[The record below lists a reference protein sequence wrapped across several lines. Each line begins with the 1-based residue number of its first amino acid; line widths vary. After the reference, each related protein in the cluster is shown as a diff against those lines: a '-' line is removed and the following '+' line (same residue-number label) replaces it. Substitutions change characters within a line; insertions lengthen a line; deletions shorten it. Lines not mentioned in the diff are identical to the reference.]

1 MKQKFSKQ
9 NVLRLL
15 ALAICIVMCFTLGA
29 CGNNSASSEL
39 VIGDNDEYVGFDSI
53 NVGDAAQNNTS
64 DDANSTAQNSTT
76 TSNNGVNNNTN
87 NSATNNN
94 ANNAGTNSNLNNG
107 TNNSGAAN
115 NTSNNS
121 TNNNGNTNNATNNS
135 TNNGGN
141 KNNAANNNTNNGA
154 NTNSATNNGGNTN
167 NATNN
172 GTNNGGATNNT
183 ANNNTNNGGNTNNA
197 TNNGANNGGT
207 TNNNTNNGTNNGGTT
222 NNTTNN
228 NANNTTNNNVNNG
241 NNANNSNS
249 NSDDFLSQIPKTL
262 QGTTVT
268 FAVWGDEN
276 APEYAKV
283 IKHFT
288 KKTKI
293 NVKWVTYNE
302 DKYVSTIVEQN
313 AAGKG
318 PDIVIMNFT
327 FPTVLETVQELP
339 SQFDINDGFWDPR
352 VTKAF
357 SVKGK
362 NYFVNSYKSPFANG
376 GTFVYY
382 NKQIFSNNNIK
393 SPQDYVNEGSWTW
406 ENLAKCVREVNQK
419 GFDGGTI
426 FPQYVWPSTGSV
438 MVNYDP
444 NTATFSSGLA
454 NSKDKNNILSAL
466 QYVAELCKDGVIS
479 NNPVHRL
486 TTGQTALALVEHF
499 GMKYNG
505 WFKGISPSALGIVN
519 IPNTFNG
526 QKAEYISTC
535 QRGYGIGKN
544 AKNIDGAYYVL
555 RYFLDIDNYDDANAD
570 IFLNKNMERFYKEE
584 FLPMYKTREIQ
595 VEYMQ
600 VPLALAGSPWT
611 TTSPASWTEVF
622 AAGSPEEVVTAL
634 NARVNIV
641 ENAAKKATEK
651 VQSIIK

>member
-1 MKQKFSKQ
+1 MKGMLFMKQNFSKQ

-15 ALAICIVMCFTLGA
+15 ALALCIVMCFTLGA
-29 CGNNSASSEL
+29 CGNSSAASEL
-39 VIGDNDEYVGFDSI
+39 TVGDSDEYVGFDEM
-53 NVGDAAQNNTS
+53 NVGD
-64 DDANSTAQNSTT
+64 STQGN
-76 TSNNGVNNNTN
+76 TSNNGT
-87 NSATNNN
+87 NSATGDTSSSNNGGNN
-94 ANNAGTNSNLNNG
+94 ANNA
-107 TNNSGAAN
+107 
-115 NTSNNS
+115 TSNNS
-121 TNNNGNTNNATNNS
+121 SSNANNGNNA
-135 TNNGGN
+135 NNGGN
-141 KNNAANNNTNNGA
+141 
-154 NTNSATNNGGNTN
+154 
-167 NATNN
+167 
-172 GTNNGGATNNT
+172 
-183 ANNNTNNGGNTNNA
+183 ANNNTNNGGN
-197 TNNGANNGGT
+197 
-207 TNNNTNNGTNNGGTT
+207 
-222 NNTTNN
+222 
-228 NANNTTNNNVNNG
+228 
-241 NNANNSNS
+241 NSTS
-249 NSDDFLSQIPKTL
+249 AGDEFLKQIPQKL

-276 APEYAKV
+276 ATEYAKV

-339 SQFDINDGFWDPR
+339 SQFNINDGFWDPR

-362 NYFVNSYKSPFANG
+362 NYFVNSYNSPFANG

-393 SPQDYVNEGSWTW
+393 SPQDYVDEGKWTW

-438 MVNYDP
+438 MVNYNPD
-444 NTATFSSGLA
+444 TATFSSGLA
-454 NSKDKNNILSAL
+454 NKKDKNNIVAAL
-466 QYVAELCKDGVIS
+466 QYVSELCKDGVIS

-519 IPNTFNG
+519 IPDTFNG

-584 FLPMYKTREIQ
+584 FLPMYKTRKMQ

-611 TTSPASWTEVF
+611 TTAPASWTEVF
-622 AAGSPEEVVTAL
+622 AAGSPDAVVTAL
-634 NARVNIV
+634 DARVNIV
-641 ENAAKKATEK
+641 NNAAKKATEK